1 MEEDRNLLDYIYV
14 LVKWRRMIGL
24 SVLFVVLATA
34 GISLFLPEK
43 WTANT
48 MLLPHEEDA
57 GNLEMSMLMSA
68 AVPGNIG
75 GLLGQST
82 PGERLVTIIKSRRV
96 LGAMVD
102 RFGLVADYGAANRDL
117 AMETLAELV
126 ETELGSGGTLK
137 VQAEASSAKLAAD
150 LANGLAAELDVV
162 MHQQKRGLA
171 MGDRVFLEGRLDSV
185 QRAIEVKAMQLQH
198 LQEQYGIVD

>member
-1 MEEDRNLLDYIYV
+1 
-14 LVKWRRMIGL
+14 
-24 SVLFVVLATA
+24 
-34 GISLFLPEK
+34 
-43 WTANT
+43 

-82 PGERLVTIIKSRRV
+82 PGERLVTILKSRRV

-102 RFGLVADYGAANRDL
+102 RFGLVVDYGVPNRDL

-162 MHQQKRGLA
+162 MHQQKRRLA
-171 MGDRVFLEGRLDSV
+171 IGDFRWLRDSL
-185 QRAIEVKAMQLQH
+185 RRWRR
-198 LQEQYGIVD
+198 

>member
-1 MEEDRNLLDYIYV
+1 MKEDRNLLDYIYV

-24 SVLFVVLATA
+24 SVFLVVLATA

-82 PGERLVTIIKSRRV
+82 PGERLVTILKSRRPICPSRTTNPRPV
-96 LGAMVD
+96 TPCRATTS
-102 RFGLVADYGAANRDL
+102 RRPQIHPRNRYL
-117 AMETLAELV
+117 
-126 ETELGSGGTLK
+126 LK
-137 VQAEASSAKLAAD
+137 Y
-150 LANGLAAELDVV
+150 
-162 MHQQKRGLA
+162 R
-171 MGDRVFLEGRLDSV
+171 
-185 QRAIEVKAMQLQH
+185 
-198 LQEQYGIVD
+198 